1 MWWTNPRGVV
11 EHLAKLL
18 GRDEYEMEAC
28 FDAEARIML
37 VKTIPEV
44 KPFTDVEK
52 EAIKNSFYLWMIRP
66 VYEIKIL

>member
-18 GRDEYEMEAC
+18 GRDEYEMEARL
-28 FDAEARIML
+28 DVESRTMR

-52 EAIKNSFYLWMIRP
+52 EAIKNSFYLWMVAPI
-66 VYEIKIL
+66 YEVEIL